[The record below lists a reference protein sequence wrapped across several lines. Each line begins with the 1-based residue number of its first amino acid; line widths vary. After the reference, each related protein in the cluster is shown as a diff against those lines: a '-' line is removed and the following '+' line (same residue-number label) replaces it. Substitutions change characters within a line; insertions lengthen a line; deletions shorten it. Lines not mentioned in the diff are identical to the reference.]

1 MGSDPQYTKWPLLPL
16 AQQVF
21 TLTNPYA
28 SHAAQ
33 QAAAKAVQDAISEH
47 KMAPL
52 YRYLAH
58 PVDGVLNAVG
68 ESSSGQAAAAAAAV
82 RATKSTSSSSS
93 VPPPHIPAGRPLSRK
108 SSAVGM
114 IANKN
119 PTATVALAWDEALYQ
134 TLQAANEAELAVLQ
148 TEEDEAVEQ
157 AGDTEIQAALGK
169 RAEFWA
175 RVGDKDKALAAYEAV
190 FEKTGVLGTKIDLV
204 LALVRL
210 GLFFGDRFLVKKQ
223 VERATVLVDAGGD
236 WDRRNRL
243 KAYEGLHLLTLRSYN
258 LAAPLLLD
266 SLSTF
271 TSYELCTYSQL
282 VVYAVLAGSV
292 SLKRVDFKAKVVDAP
307 EIKAI
312 LGDGEDKLLALTGVI
327 SAGPGADANNAG
339 LLDAAAATAT
349 PTTTTTTTAATTA
362 TATAG
367 PSGSSAVPRNTAVVV
382 NLTAL
387 GAGGDQPETEMA
399 VDFSPLAQLVASLYN
414 GRYRQFFQALA
425 LVEEQFLTQDRYL
438 HEHKSWFIRE
448 MRLRAY
454 QQLLQSYR
462 VVGLDSM
469 AHDFGVTVEFLDR
482 DLAKFIAGGRIPC
495 TIDRVSGK
503 GVIETNRPDDKNK
516 QYQDVVRQGDQLIT
530 KLQKYGQAVRLRGSE
545 RA

>member
-21 TLTNPYA
+21 ALTNPYA
-28 SHAAQ
+28 GRATQ
-33 QAAAKAVQDAISEH
+33 QTAAKALQDAISEH
-47 KMAPL
+47 QMAPF

-58 PVDGVLNAVG
+58 PVEGALNGVG
-68 ESSSGQAAAAAAAV
+68 EPASL
-82 RATKSTSSSSS
+82 SSSSPSSRSKS
-93 VPPPHIPAGRPLSRK
+93 VSATASGHSTTAPHIASGKPLSRK

-114 IANKN
+114 IANRN
-119 PTATVALAWDEALYQ
+119 PTATVVLPWDEGLYQ
-134 TLQAANEAELAVLQ
+134 KLQTANEAELAGLQ

-157 AGDTEIQAALGK
+157 AGETEIQAVRGK

-190 FEKTGVLGTKIDLV
+190 FENTGVLGAKIDVV
-204 LALVRL
+204 LAMVRV
-210 GLFFGDRFLVKKQ
+210 GLFFGDKFLVKRLI
-223 VERATVLVDAGGD
+223 ERATGLVDAGGD

-243 KAYEGLHLLTLRSYN
+243 KAYEGLSLLTVRSYN

-271 TSYELCTYSQL
+271 TSYELCSYSQL

-292 SLKRVDFKAKVVDAP
+292 SLKRVDFKNKVVDAP

-327 SAGPGADANNAG
+327 SAGPGADA
-339 LLDAAAATAT
+339 DAATA
-349 PTTTTTTTAATTA
+349 AASGSSGSSGTSGA
-362 TATAG
+362 AG
-367 PSGSSAVPRNTAVVV
+367 PSKGVV
-382 NLTAL
+382 NLTTL
-387 GAGGDQPETEMA
+387 GSGVEQPEAEML
-399 VDFSPLAQLVASLYN
+399 VDFSPLAQLVASLYM
-414 GRYRQFFQALA
+414 GRYKQFFLALA
-425 LVEEQFLTQDRYL
+425 QVEEQFLKLDRHL
-438 HEHKSWFIRE
+438 HEHRSWYIRE

-462 VVGLDSM
+462 IVGLDSM
-469 AHDFGVTVEFLDR
+469 AQDFGVTVDFLDR
-482 DLAKFIAGGRIPC
+482 DLAKFIAAGRIPC

>member
-1 MGSDPQYTKWPLLPL
+1 MGSDPQYAKWPLLPL
-16 AQQVF
+16 SQHVF

-28 SHAAQ
+28 TRPAQ
-33 QAAAKAVQDAISEH
+33 QAAVKSLQDAINEH

-58 PVDGVLNAVG
+58 PIDGILNVVG
-68 ESSSGQAAAAAAAV
+68 EGGASGPG
-82 RATKSTSSSSS
+82 K
-93 VPPPHIPAGRPLSRK
+93 PLSRK

-114 IANKN
+114 IATKS
-119 PTATVALAWDEALYQ
+119 PTASIGLPWDEGLYQ
-134 TLQAANEAELAVLQ
+134 KLKDDNDSELEGYQNE
-148 TEEDEAVEQ
+148 EEEAVEK
-157 AGDTEIQAALGK
+157 AGDTEVMAARGK

-175 RVGDKDKALAAYEAV
+175 RVGDKEKAIAAYEDV
-190 FEKTGVLGTKIDLV
+190 FEKTGILGTKIDLV
-204 LALVRL
+204 LAIVRM
-210 GLFFGDRFLVKKQ
+210 GLFYGDKLLVKKHI
-223 VERATVLVDAGGD
+223 ERAKTLVESGGD

-243 KAYEGLHLLTLRSYN
+243 KAYEGLYLLTVRSYN

-271 TSYELCTYSQL
+271 TSYELCTYSNL
-282 VVYAVLAGSV
+282 VVYSVLAGSV
-292 SLKRVDFKAKVVDAP
+292 SLKRVDFKSKVVDAP
-307 EIKAI
+307 EIRAI
-312 LGDGEDKLLALTGVI
+312 LGDGEEKLLALTGAI
-327 SAGPGADANNAG
+327 SAGPGADAGAQ
-339 LLDAAAATAT
+339 DASSAPAAAK
-349 PTTTTTTTAATTA
+349 TT
-362 TATAG
+362 
-367 PSGSSAVPRNTAVVV
+367 VV
-382 NLTAL
+382 NLTTL
-387 GAGGDQPETEMA
+387 GSSVDQPEAEMA
-399 VDFSPLAQLVASLYN
+399 VDFSPLAQLVSSLYS
-414 GRYRQFFQALA
+414 GRYKLFFQALA
-425 LVEEQFLTQDRYL
+425 SVEEQFLTQDRYL
-438 HEHKSWFIRE
+438 HEHKNWFIRE

-462 VVGLDSM
+462 VVGLESM
-469 AHDFGVTVEFLDR
+469 ASDFGVTVDFLDR

>member
-1 MGSDPQYTKWPLLPL
+1 MGSDPQYAKWPLLPL

-28 SHAAQ
+28 NRTAQ
-33 QAAAKAVQDAISEH
+33 QAAAKNLQDAISEH

-58 PVDGVLNAVG
+58 PLEGILNVVG
-68 ESSSGQAAAAAAAV
+68 EG
-82 RATKSTSSSSS
+82 SSS
-93 VPPPHIPAGRPLSRK
+93 VPGKPLSRK

-114 IANKN
+114 IATRG
-119 PTATVALAWDEALYQ
+119 PTANISLPWDEGLYQ
-134 TLQAANEAELAVLQ
+134 SLQAENDKEL
-148 TEEDEAVEQ
+148 EEFQKEEEEAVEK
-157 AGDTEIQAALGK
+157 AGDTEIMAAKGK

-175 RVGDKDKALAAYEAV
+175 RVGDKEKAIAAYEDV

-204 LALVRL
+204 LAIIRMGLFYGDKQLVR
-210 GLFFGDRFLVKKQ
+210 KH
-223 VERATVLVDAGGD
+223 VERAKTLVEGGGD

-243 KAYEGLHLLTLRSYN
+243 KAYEGLYLLTVRSHN

-271 TSYELCTYSQL
+271 TSYELCTYSNL
-282 VVYAVLAGSV
+282 VVYSVLAGSV
-292 SLKRVDFKAKVVDAP
+292 SLKRVDFKSKVVDAP

-312 LGDGEDKLLALTGVI
+312 LGDGEDKLLALSGAL
-327 SAGPGADANNAG
+327 SAGPGADANNHDVSSAP
-339 LLDAAAATAT
+339 AAAKVTA
-349 PTTTTTTTAATTA
+349 
-362 TATAG
+362 
-367 PSGSSAVPRNTAVVV
+367 V
-382 NLTAL
+382 NLTTL
-387 GAGGDQPETEMA
+387 GTSTEQPEAEMA
-399 VDFSPLAQLVASLYN
+399 VDFSPLAQLVSSLYN
-414 GRYRQFFQALA
+414 GRYKLFFQALA

-438 HEHKSWFIRE
+438 HEHKNWFIRE

-469 AHDFGVTVEFLDR
+469 ANDFGVTVDFLDR

-495 TIDRVSGK
+495 TIDRVSGR